1 MLKGFL
7 AMAITAV
14 MSTVQAAPVISIGEM
29 HKFIE
34 SNART
39 LLKQV
44 SNTGTATAFV
54 RIEVKEIVYE
64 NGKPVERDVSAVSL
78 TQGATQPSLIA
89 SPARLIIPANSA
101 QTTRWLTMGPRT
113 DERYYRVRFVPVM
126 PEQSDD
132 FALTDEQRTTYAD
145 SLSAGLTLLTGYGAI
160 IVARP
165 DPARYDTRMT
175 DEAGRYQVHNAGN
188 STIALTELHDC
199 NTSGTDCSAQ
209 TTRRVLPGS
218 RAVIDKGADRVY
230 RATLVEGR
238 STKTVTF

>member
-64 NGKPVERDVSAVSL
+64 NGKPVAPCQIVDWERPLEAL
-78 TQGATQPSLIA
+78 RP
-89 SPARLIIPANSA
+89 RL
-101 QTTRWLTMGPRT
+101 
-113 DERYYRVRFVPVM
+113 
-126 PEQSDD
+126 
-132 FALTDEQRTTYAD
+132 
-145 SLSAGLTLLTGYGAI
+145 
-160 IVARP
+160 
-165 DPARYDTRMT
+165 
-175 DEAGRYQVHNAGN
+175 
-188 STIALTELHDC
+188 
-199 NTSGTDCSAQ
+199 
-209 TTRRVLPGS
+209 
-218 RAVIDKGADRVY
+218 
-230 RATLVEGR
+230 
-238 STKTVTF
+238 